1 MQYELCYINPTGDA
15 IVLLRADIAPRHF
28 PLLALRVADLAVYI
42 PGLSLVT
49 HGHELTSMVVSRQ
62 GRLLQGE
69 KVNYYAG
76 IDD

>member
-1 MQYELCYINPTGDA
+1 MQYEICYITPTGDA

-28 PLLALRVADLAVYI
+28 PALALRVADLTAYI
-42 PGLSLVT
+42 PGLSLVA
-49 HGHELTSMVVSRQ
+49 HGHELTNMVISRQ
-62 GRLLQGE
+62 GCLLQGE